1 MSERPS
7 RAKSQLVLSPIVDRR
22 VHIKNLVEMVKFVLG
37 ILIPLW
43 LN

>member
-7 RAKSQLVLSPIVDRR
+7 RAKSQLVLSTIVDRR

-37 ILIPLW
+37 ILVPLW

>member
-1 MSERPS
+1 MSQRPS

-22 VHIKNLVEMVKFVLG
+22 VHFKNLVEMVKFLLG
-37 ILIPLW
+37 ILVPLW